1 VVVIAG
7 LLLLTQRPADQT
19 GTDGLRTTT
28 STDATP
34 VDAVHGSPAGAVEAS
49 LAGGSR
55 ADLVRHSFRL
65 EAPGAQQVCLV
76 GDFNRW
82 KVCATPLE
90 RIKDNLWQ
98 ISVELKKGRHEY
110 MFVVDNEWISDPR
123 ASVQVDDGF
132 GHRNAVLIL

>member
-1 VVVIAG
+1 VAVVAALFI
-7 LLLLTQRPADQT
+7 LTQRPADQARVDPSRTAVPLDVAT
-19 GTDGLRTTT
+19 GREVSRALSLDG
-28 STDATP
+28 
-34 VDAVHGSPAGAVEAS
+34 G
-49 LAGGSR
+49 

-65 EAPGAQQVCLV
+65 EAQGAQQVCLV

-90 RIKDNLWQ
+90 QTRDNLWQ
-98 ISVELKKGRHEY
+98 ISVDLERGRHEY

-123 ASVQVDDGF
+123 AAVQVDDGF